1 MPTYSDAERRQTLY
15 TTHWEKQT
23 CICFN
28 LFEYII
34 TLQRTAIFVT
44 ACHTYH
50 GCTLLHI
57 KKIANRK

>member
-23 CICFN
+23 CIH
-28 LFEYII
+28 I
-34 TLQRTAIFVT
+34 QRTAIFVT